1 MADSSAGSFADRVA
15 RQLGLDAAG
24 VAGSGPDG
32 AATLTDVLR
41 EAGRRPP
48 AAARPPPPRT
58 VFPGGADAGAGAGAD
73 SDGEA
78 GEGTLRMEVTCD
90 ARAVRET
97 CDALSAVAAEPPEA
111 VEILERLCGAARR
124 DFPGLSEA
132 AFVLRPSDA
141 PETVLPPAS
150 AAAGGGD
157 RPASAAAGGGDRPA
171 GAVVAIILQSESIRF
186 GLELDIGAKEEG
198 AAFLDRLR
206 WLCLDPRRALL

>member
-1 MADSSAGSFADRVA
+1 MSDSSAGSFADRVA

-58 VFPGGADAGAGAGAD
+58 VFPGDSGAD

-78 GEGTLRMEVTCD
+78 GEGALRMEITCD
-90 ARAVRET
+90 AGAVRET
-97 CDALSAVAAEPPEA
+97 CGALAAVAAEPPTA
-111 VEILERLCGAARR
+111 VEIVVRLCGAARR

-132 AFVLRPSDA
+132 AFVIRPLDA

-150 AAAGGGD
+150 
-157 RPASAAAGGGDRPA
+157 AGGGDRPA
-171 GAVVAIILQSESIRF
+171 GAVVAITLQSESIRL
-186 GLELDIGAKEEG
+186 GLELDAGAREEG

-206 WLCLDPRRALL
+206 RLCLDPRRALL

>member
-1 MADSSAGSFADRVA
+1 MPDSSAGSFAARVA

-24 VAGSGPDG
+24 VAGTGPDG

-58 VFPGGADAGAGAGAD
+58 VFPGDAGAGP
-73 SDGEA
+73 DGEA
-78 GEGTLRMEVTCD
+78 GEGILRMEITCD

-97 CDALSAVAAEPPEA
+97 CGALAAVAAEPPKA
-111 VEILERLCGAARR
+111 VEIVARLCGAARR

-150 AAAGGGD
+150 A
-157 RPASAAAGGGDRPA
+157 GGGDRPA
-171 GAVVAIILQSESIRF
+171 GVVLAIALQSESIRL
-186 GLELDIGAKEEG
+186 GLELDAGAREE
-198 AAFLDRLR
+198 ATAFLDRLR

>member
-1 MADSSAGSFADRVA
+1 MSDSSAGSFADRVA

-58 VFPGGADAGAGAGAD
+58 VFSGDADADAD
-73 SDGEA
+73 GQA
-78 GEGTLRMEVTCD
+78 GERTLRMEITCD

-97 CDALSAVAAEPPEA
+97 CGALAAVAAEPPKE
-111 VEILERLCGAARR
+111 VEIVVRLCGAARR
-124 DFPGLSEA
+124 DFPGLSET

-150 AAAGGGD
+150 AGGGD
-157 RPASAAAGGGDRPA
+157 RPVA
-171 GAVVAIILQSESIRF
+171 GAVVAIVLQSESIRF
-186 GLELDIGAKEEG
+186 GLELDAGAKEEG

>member
-1 MADSSAGSFADRVA
+1 MSDSSAGSLADRVA

-58 VFPGGADAGAGAGAD
+58 VFPADAGAD
-73 SDGEA
+73 SHREA
-78 GEGTLRMEVTCD
+78 GEGTLRMEITCD
-90 ARAVRET
+90 ARAIRET
-97 CDALSAVAAEPPEA
+97 CGALAAVAAEPPKE
-111 VEILERLCGAARR
+111 VEIVARLCGAARR
-124 DFPGLSEA
+124 DLPGLSEA
-132 AFVLRPSDA
+132 LFALRPADA

-150 AAAGGGD
+150 AGGED
-157 RPASAAAGGGDRPA
+157 RPARV
-171 GAVVAIILQSESIRF
+171 VVAIILQSESIRF
-186 GLELDIGAKEEG
+186 GLELDAGAKEEG

-206 WLCLDPRRALL
+206 RLCLDPRRALL

>member
-1 MADSSAGSFADRVA
+1 MSGSSASSFADRVA

-32 AATLTDVLR
+32 AVTLTDVLR

-58 VFPGGADAGAGAGAD
+58 VFSGDADAD

-78 GEGTLRMEVTCD
+78 GEGTLRMEITCD

-97 CDALSAVAAEPPEA
+97 CGALAAVAAEPPKA
-111 VEILERLCGAARR
+111 VEIVVRLCGAARR

-132 AFVLRPSDA
+132 ALVLRPSDS
-141 PETVLPPAS
+141 PEIVLPPAS
-150 AAAGGGD
+150 
-157 RPASAAAGGGDRPA
+157 AGGGDRPA

-186 GLELDIGAKEEG
+186 ALEVDAGAREEG
-198 AAFLDRLR
+198 AAFLERLR
-206 WLCLDPRRALL
+206 RLCLDPRHALL

>member
-1 MADSSAGSFADRVA
+1 MADSSAGSFAHRVA

-58 VFPGGADAGAGAGAD
+58 VFSGDADAGP
-73 SDGEA
+73 DGEA
-78 GEGTLRMEVTCD
+78 GEGTLRMEITCD

-97 CDALSAVAAEPPEA
+97 CGALAAVAAEPPEA
-111 VEILERLCGAARR
+111 VEIVARLCGAARR
-124 DFPGLSEA
+124 DLPGLSEA

-157 RPASAAAGGGDRPA
+157 RPA
-171 GAVVAIILQSESIRF
+171 GAVVAIILESESIRF
-186 GLELDIGAKEEG
+186 GLELDAGAREEG

>member
-1 MADSSAGSFADRVA
+1 MSSSSAGSFADRVA

-58 VFPGGADAGAGAGAD
+58 VFPGDADAD
-73 SDGEA
+73 PDGEA
-78 GEGTLRMEVTCD
+78 GEGTLRMEITCD
-90 ARAVRET
+90 AKAVRET
-97 CDALSAVAAEPPEA
+97 CGALAAVAAEPPEA
-111 VEILERLCGAARR
+111 VEIVVRLCGAARR
-124 DFPGLSEA
+124 DFPALSEA
-132 AFVLRPSDA
+132 DFVLRPSDS

-150 AAAGGGD
+150 
-157 RPASAAAGGGDRPA
+157 AGGGDRPA

-186 GLELDIGAKEEG
+186 GLELDAGAREEG
-198 AAFLDRLR
+198 AAFLERLR

>member
-1 MADSSAGSFADRVA
+1 MSDSSAGSFADRVA

-48 AAARPPPPRT
+48 AAARPPPLRT
-58 VFPGGADAGAGAGAD
+58 VSPGDADAD
-73 SDGEA
+73 RDGEA
-78 GEGTLRMEVTCD
+78 GEGTLRMEISCD

-97 CDALSAVAAEPPEA
+97 CGALAVVAAEPPEA
-111 VEILERLCGAARR
+111 LEIVARLCGAARR
-124 DFPGLSEA
+124 DFPGLSDA
-132 AFVLRPSDA
+132 AIVLRPSDA
-141 PETVLPPAS
+141 PETVLPRAS
-150 AAAGGGD
+150 DGGGD
-157 RPASAAAGGGDRPA
+157 RSA

-186 GLELDIGAKEEG
+186 GLELDAGAREEG
-198 AAFLDRLR
+198 AAFLERLR

>member
-1 MADSSAGSFADRVA
+1 MSDSSAGSFADRVA

-24 VAGSGPDG
+24 VVGSGPDG

-48 AAARPPPPRT
+48 AAVRPPPPRT
-58 VFPGGADAGAGAGAD
+58 VFPGGAD
-73 SDGEA
+73 GEA
-78 GEGTLRMEVTCD
+78 GEGTLRMEITCD

-97 CDALSAVAAEPPEA
+97 CGALAAVAAEPPKA
-111 VEILERLCGAARR
+111 VEIVVRLCGAARR

-132 AFVLRPSDA
+132 AFVLRPSDG

-150 AAAGGGD
+150 TAAGGGGD
-157 RPASAAAGGGDRPA
+157 PPAG
-171 GAVVAIILQSESIRF
+171 GAVVAIVLDSESIRF
-186 GLELDIGAKEEG
+186 GLELDAGAKEEG

-206 WLCLDPRRALL
+206 RLCLDPRRALL

>member
-1 MADSSAGSFADRVA
+1 MSDSSAGSFADRVA

-58 VFPGGADAGAGAGAD
+58 VVPGDA
-73 SDGEA
+73 DGEA
-78 GEGTLRMEVTCD
+78 GKGTLHMEITCD

-97 CDALSAVAAEPPEA
+97 CGALAAVAAEPPKA
-111 VEILERLCGAARR
+111 VEIVVRLCGAARR

-132 AFVLRPSDA
+132 ALVLRPSDA

-150 AAAGGGD
+150 AGGE
-157 RPASAAAGGGDRPA
+157 DRPA

-186 GLELDIGAKEEG
+186 GLELDAGAREEG
-198 AAFLDRLR
+198 AAFLGRLR

>member
-1 MADSSAGSFADRVA
+1 MSDSSAGSFADRVA

-32 AATLTDVLR
+32 AATLTDVFR

-58 VFPGGADAGAGAGAD
+58 VFPGDA
-73 SDGEA
+73 DGEA
-78 GEGTLRMEVTCD
+78 GEGTLRLEITCD

-97 CDALSAVAAEPPEA
+97 CGALAAVAAEPPEA
-111 VEILERLCGAARR
+111 VEIVARLCGAARR

-132 AFVLRPSDA
+132 AFVLRPADA

-157 RPASAAAGGGDRPA
+157 RPA
-171 GAVVAIILQSESIRF
+171 GAVVAIVLQSESIRF
-186 GLELDIGAKEEG
+186 GLELDAGAREEG
-198 AAFLDRLR
+198 AAFLERLR

>member
-1 MADSSAGSFADRVA
+1 MSDSSAGSFADRVA

-24 VAGSGPDG
+24 VAGSGPGG

-48 AAARPPPPRT
+48 AAARPPQPRT
-58 VFPGGADAGAGAGAD
+58 VFPGDAEAD

-78 GEGTLRMEVTCD
+78 GEGTLRMEITCD

-97 CDALSAVAAEPPEA
+97 CGALAAVAAEPPKA
-111 VEILERLCGAARR
+111 VEIAVRLCGAARR
-124 DFPGLSEA
+124 DFPGLSET
-132 AFVLRPSDA
+132 AFALRPSDA

-150 AAAGGGD
+150 
-157 RPASAAAGGGDRPA
+157 AGGGDRPA

-186 GLELDIGAKEEG
+186 GLELDAGAREEG
-198 AAFLDRLR
+198 AAFLERLR

>member
-1 MADSSAGSFADRVA
+1 MSDSSAGSFADRVA

-58 VFPGGADAGAGAGAD
+58 VFPGDADADA
-73 SDGEA
+73 DGEA
-78 GEGTLRMEVTCD
+78 GEGTLRLEITCD

-97 CDALSAVAAEPPEA
+97 CGALAAVAAEPPEA
-111 VEILERLCGAARR
+111 VEIVERLCGAARR

-150 AAAGGGD
+150 AAA
-157 RPASAAAGGGDRPA
+157 AAGEGDRPA
-171 GAVVAIILQSESIRF
+171 GAMVAIVLQSESIRF
-186 GLELDIGAKEEG
+186 GLELDAGAREEG
-198 AAFLDRLR
+198 AAFLERLR

>member
-1 MADSSAGSFADRVA
+1 MSGSSAGSFADRVA

-58 VFPGGADAGAGAGAD
+58 VFPVDAGAD

-78 GEGTLRMEVTCD
+78 GEGTLRMEITCD
-90 ARAVRET
+90 AGAVRET
-97 CDALSAVAAEPPEA
+97 CGALAAVAAEPPKA
-111 VEILERLCGAARR
+111 VEIVVRLCGAARR
-124 DFPGLSEA
+124 DFPGLSGA
-132 AFVLRPSDA
+132 AFVLRPSDG

-150 AAAGGGD
+150 A
-157 RPASAAAGGGDRPA
+157 GGGDRPA
-171 GAVVAIILQSESIRF
+171 GVVLAIALQSESIRL
-186 GLELDIGAKEEG
+186 GLELDAGAREEG
-198 AAFLDRLR
+198 TAFLDRLR
-206 WLCLDPRRALL
+206 SLCLDPRRALL

>member
-1 MADSSAGSFADRVA
+1 MSDSSAGSFADRVA

-41 EAGRRPP
+41 KAGRRPP
-48 AAARPPPPRT
+48 AAARPSPPRT
-58 VFPGGADAGAGAGAD
+58 VLPGDADAD
-73 SDGEA
+73 PDPDGEA
-78 GEGTLRMEVTCD
+78 GEGTLRMEITCD
-90 ARAVRET
+90 AKAVRET
-97 CDALSAVAAEPPEA
+97 CGALAAVSAEPPEA
-111 VEILERLCGAARR
+111 VEIVMRLCGAARR

-132 AFVLRPSDA
+132 AFVLRPSEA

-150 AAAGGGD
+150 
-157 RPASAAAGGGDRPA
+157 AGGGDRPA
-171 GAVVAIILQSESIRF
+171 GAVVAINLQSESIRF
-186 GLELDIGAKEEG
+186 DLELDAGAREEG

>member
-1 MADSSAGSFADRVA
+1 MSDSSAGSFADRVA

-58 VFPGGADAGAGAGAD
+58 VFPGDADAD
-73 SDGEA
+73 PDGEV
-78 GEGTLRMEVTCD
+78 GEGTLRMEITCD

-97 CDALSAVAAEPPEA
+97 CGALATVAAEPPKA
-111 VEILERLCGAARR
+111 VEIVARLCGAARR

-150 AAAGGGD
+150 AAASGED
-157 RPASAAAGGGDRPA
+157 RPAE
-171 GAVVAIILQSESIRF
+171 GAVVAIVLESESIRF
-186 GLELDIGAKEEG
+186 GLELDAGAKEEG
-198 AAFLDRLR
+198 AAFLERLR

>member
-1 MADSSAGSFADRVA
+1 MSDSSAGSFADRVA

-58 VFPGGADAGAGAGAD
+58 VFPGDADAD
-73 SDGEA
+73 PDGEV
-78 GEGTLRMEVTCD
+78 GEGTLRMEITCD

-97 CDALSAVAAEPPEA
+97 CGALATVAAEPPKA
-111 VEILERLCGAARR
+111 VEIVARLCGAARR

-150 AAAGGGD
+150 AGGGD
-157 RPASAAAGGGDRPA
+157 RSAR
-171 GAVVAIILQSESIRF
+171 AVVAIILQSESIRF
-186 GLELDIGAKEEG
+186 GLELDAGAKEEG
-198 AAFLDRLR
+198 AAFLERLR

>member
-1 MADSSAGSFADRVA
+1 MSDSSAGSFADRVA

-32 AATLTDVLR
+32 VVTLNDVLR
-41 EAGRRPP
+41 EAGRGPP

-58 VFPGGADAGAGAGAD
+58 VFPGGADAD
-73 SDGEA
+73 SDGVA
-78 GEGTLRMEVTCD
+78 GAETLRMEITCD
-90 ARAVRET
+90 ARAVQET
-97 CDALSAVAAEPPEA
+97 CGALAAVAAEPPKA
-111 VEILERLCGAARR
+111 VEIVTRLCGAARR
-124 DFPGLSEA
+124 DLPGLSEA

-157 RPASAAAGGGDRPA
+157 RPV
-171 GAVVAIILQSESIRF
+171 GAVVAITLQSESIRF
-186 GLELDIGAKEEG
+186 GLELDAGAREEG

-206 WLCLDPRRALL
+206 WLCLDPRRAPPLS